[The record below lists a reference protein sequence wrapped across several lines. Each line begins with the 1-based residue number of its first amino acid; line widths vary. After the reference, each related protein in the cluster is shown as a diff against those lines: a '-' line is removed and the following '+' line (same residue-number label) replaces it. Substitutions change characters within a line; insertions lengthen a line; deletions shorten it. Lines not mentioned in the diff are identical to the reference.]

1 MSKKESSPHREPSPK
16 KPKKERW
23 TRYVP
28 DFLKE
33 YANIWREDG
42 FRELLR
48 QKGWKV
54 VLVII
59 VYYLIRDTLLYIVI
73 PYLIARGLMDTL

>member
-1 MSKKESSPHREPSPK
+1 MTKKESSPHRETSQP

-28 DFLKE
+28 GFLKE
-33 YANIWREDG
+33 YATIWREDG

-59 VYYLIRDTLLYIVI
+59 IYYLIRDTLLYIVI
-73 PYLIARGLMDTL
+73 PYFIARGLMDTL